1 MDLTRDRHAT
11 LSGPPALLWP
21 AAAFLAAAGGAAVIR
36 AAVDFDNGIWL
47 VAFLLLVGSVAQLLL
62 ALGQSVLHP
71 EGTEPGRVAAEAIL
85 WNVGAVLV
93 PLGTLTTGKAWVVA
107 GSAALVA
114 GLLLFGRS
122 ALESSSGMQPLRTL
136 YWTLILF
143 MGVSVLTGVA
153 LSWAEPW
160 F

>member
-1 MDLTRDRHAT
+1 VNLTRDRHVT

-21 AAAFLAAAGGAAVIR
+21 AAAFLAATGGAAVIR
-36 AAVDFDNGIWL
+36 AAVSFDNGIWL

-62 ALGQSVLHP
+62 ALGQSALHP
-71 EGTEPGRVAAEAIL
+71 EGTAPGRVTAEAIL

-93 PLGTLTTGKAWVVA
+93 PLGTLTGGKAWVVV

-114 GLLLFGRS
+114 GLVLFGQS
-122 ALESSSGMQPLRTL
+122 TLESSSGAQPLWTL
-136 YWTLILF
+136 YWILILF
-143 MGVSVLTGVA
+143 MGVSVVTGIA